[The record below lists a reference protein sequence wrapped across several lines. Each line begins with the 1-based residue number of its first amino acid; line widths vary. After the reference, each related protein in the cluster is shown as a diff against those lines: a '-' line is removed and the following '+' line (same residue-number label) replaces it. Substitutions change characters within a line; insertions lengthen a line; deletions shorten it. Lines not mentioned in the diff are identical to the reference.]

1 MLKGMTDEMLKTM
14 MGIIL
19 TIMIFGILYFFFSGG
34 A

>member
-1 MLKGMTDEMLKTM
+1 MRRGMTDEMLKMM

-34 A
+34 S